1 MNRDKAQIG
10 MVPRNMPYLVIVIFS
25 DELVKMNFHYYVWI
39 AIYSVW
45 LVAIDTQPEIVKK
58 KYFPLL
64 LLGM

>member
-1 MNRDKAQIG
+1 